1 MVPGSGFSQRPG
13 TFHIRTSFLPPE
25 EEFEEFC
32 GLIREFHKSL
42 YLKYQ
47 N

>member
-32 GLIREFHKSL
+32 RLIREFHTSL

>member
-1 MVPGSGFSQRPG
+1 MVPGSGFSQKPG

-32 GLIREFHKSL
+32 GLIREFHGKFFEN
-42 YLKYQ
+42 YDI
-47 N
+47 